1 MSSFSQAQLIPFPS
15 ASSWVRVEWD
25 NGTTNSYRMGKEGQY
40 DLRLADTASAIVT
53 PETESE
59 DDASLVEMHLNGSS
73 HPTKLLK
80 NASMKM
86 LKLLTVCVGLYG
98 DQIEKYAIANITSMY
113 RSLLASQTAIL
124 ALGYDHWNTL
134 GFLRVLAQP
143 KLLTKHLTST
153 TWMNLHIDIINST
166 ITCDR
171 DVFKK
176 VQSIRLLHAT
186 LIHWDDSENE
196 RVDGVVDKLFECLGR
211 ITLFCPNDLSM
222 LQSSIDVKSRVL
234 LSASNSGTI
243 AEEIIALLRKL
254 HSLSLWNAPINS
266 YISQKLCT
274 TAELFAELT
283 DIATGRESV
292 SRNTNNDNEKA
303 CIVATLNTIG
313 GYDPRPR
320 IGQIVEN
327 ELNEGMI
334 STFTDKGKALVC
346 YSHVDANKCPE
357 KKKLSIATALSCAIV
372 NAFNMNRLPLN
383 EMLLNAMAILIYGPG
398 EWRSKSK
405 AALDI
410 SALRMQQIHLSSL
423 NASMVL
429 FKNQLSLRKIL
440 RQRCP
445 GISRYSSNESLNEQQ
460 DTVSRESAAHS
471 APIPTKTENLS
482 DEKKGTPEP
491 SRKSSSLTRNQKAPS
506 ANVSED
512 GLDSE
517 VNDNDADED
526 EEEHNEKIRNSNE
539 LLIQNILS
547 RATQTNPLK
556 SIYSYSELSLA
567 ALNLTQQLAS
577 YLYIEN
583 GIQYTGQTLGNGNLS
598 SNSKPQLPPVQ
609 PTLIHGVPIYNE
621 SVSIEGIICFSPTI
635 DTQIP
640 STDHR

>member
-1 MSSFSQAQLIPFPS
+1 
-15 ASSWVRVEWD
+15 
-25 NGTTNSYRMGKEGQY
+25 MGKEGQY

-59 DDASLVEMHLNGSS
+59 DDASLVEMQLNGSS

-86 LKLLTVCVGLYG
+86 LKLLSVSVGLYG
-98 DQIEKYAIANITSMY
+98 DQIEEYAIANMTSMY
-113 RSLLASQTAIL
+113 RSLLTSQTAIVG
-124 ALGYDHWNTL
+124 LGYDHWNTL
-134 GFLRVLAQP
+134 GFLRVIAQP
-143 KLLTKHLTST
+143 KLLAKHLTST
-153 TWMNLHIDIINST
+153 TWMNLHAGIINSP

-176 VQSIRLLHAT
+176 VQSIRLLNAT
-186 LIHWDDSENE
+186 LTHWDDSESE
-196 RVDGVVDKLFECLGR
+196 RVDGVVEKLFECLGR

-243 AEEIIALLRKL
+243 AEEIISLLRKL
-254 HSLSLWNAPINS
+254 HSLSLWNASINS
-266 YISQKLCT
+266 YISQKVCAA
-274 TAELFAELT
+274 AELFAELT

-292 SRNTNNDNEKA
+292 SRNANNDNEKS

-320 IGQIVEN
+320 IGQIVQTD
-327 ELNEGMI
+327 LNEGMI
-334 STFTDKGKALVC
+334 STFTEKGKALVC
-346 YSHVDANKCPE
+346 FSHIDANKSPE
-357 KKKLSIATALSCAIV
+357 KKKISLSTTLTCAIV
-372 NAFNMNRLPLN
+372 KAFNMNRLPLN
-383 EMLLNAMAILIYGPG
+383 EMLLNAMAVLIYGPG
-398 EWRSKSK
+398 EWHPKSKSI
-405 AALDI
+405 LDI
-410 SALRMQQIHLSSL
+410 GLLRMQQIHLSSM
-423 NASMVL
+423 NASMIL

-460 DTVSRESAAHS
+460 DTFSKESAANS
-471 APIPTKTENLS
+471 TPIVTKTENLS

-506 ANVSED
+506 AIVSED
-512 GLDSE
+512 DLDSE
-517 VNDNDADED
+517 TNDDNDDEQND
-526 EEEHNEKIRNSNE
+526 KMRNPNE

-556 SIYSYSELSLA
+556 SIYSYAELSLA

-577 YLYIEN
+577 YLYVEN
-583 GIQYTGQTLGNGNLS
+583 GTQFCGQTSINAT
-598 SNSKPQLPPVQ
+598 SNTTTKPQLLPIH

-621 SVSIEGIICFSPTI
+621 AVNIEIFNT
-635 DTQIP
+635 
-640 STDHR
+640 